1 MIMED
6 EIIPAKTNTWQ
17 SKVIVLGAVLGAL
30 VGVGGAYL
38 LVQKN
43 KSTETAPHVSGGE
56 FMRLA
61 ILALGLVKSV
71 GELGDE

>member
-1 MIMED
+1 MED
-6 EIIPAKTNTWQ
+6 DLALKKTNTWQ
-17 SKVIVLGAVLGAL
+17 PKVIALGAILGAL

-43 KSTETAPHVSGGE
+43 KSTDTPPRVSGGE